1 MRPPFI
7 LLALLL
13 VSCATPADTERLQ
26 RIGDVA
32 LTYAERS
39 GQISPQD
46 AAIAREAGAL
56 LVSKDA
62 PAPTTT
68 PTK

>member
-26 RIGDVA
+26 RIGDIA

-46 AAIAREAGAL
+46 AAIAREAGTL
-56 LVSKDA
+56 LLSKDA

-68 PTK
+68 STK

>member
-7 LLALLL
+7 LLPLPG
-13 VSCATPADTERLQ
+13 ATPADTERLQ
-26 RIGDVA
+26 RIGDIA
-32 LTYAERS
+32 LAYAERS

-56 LVSKDA
+56 LVSKEQ
-62 PAPTTT
+62 PPVLVV
-68 PTK
+68 PSGK